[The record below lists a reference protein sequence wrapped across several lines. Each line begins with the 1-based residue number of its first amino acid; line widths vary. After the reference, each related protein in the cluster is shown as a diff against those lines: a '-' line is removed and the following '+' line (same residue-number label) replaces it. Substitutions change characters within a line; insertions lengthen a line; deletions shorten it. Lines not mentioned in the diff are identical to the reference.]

1 MKHARAIE
9 FDYTNLLAMLYTL
22 DKLISCSP
30 NLPRVYIRLCKHGN
44 HFIFLQQCLYLQNNT
59 LTLWNSF
66 CSFSRDL
73 VYGTRWTSLPFCKFL
88 SVINDVTLLWT
99 TTVLN
104 DKLDISLRPS
114 KSTEQTQRDIAN
126 FSPLPCG
133 LFRGFY
139 KLKPKLVSVTN

>member
-1 MKHARAIE
+1 MVVASHFVFHGTICAKIAKISI
-9 FDYTNLLAMLYTL
+9 TNNATL
-22 DKLISCSP
+22 S
-30 NLPRVYIRLCKHGN
+30 
-44 HFIFLQQCLYLQNNT
+44 
-59 LTLWNSF
+59 
-66 CSFSRDL
+66 
-73 VYGTRWTSLPFCKFL
+73 
-88 SVINDVTLLWT
+88 WT
-99 TTVLN
+99 TTVLS